1 MPPGLKGD
9 GPIGRRIRHGVH
21 ASRLPSRTSY
31 SARFGN
37 TTGTPQPGR
46 PCAPGRRAPAHRA
59 ARPLVS
65 AKPARCSP
73 ASTGVRSRD
82 ACASRRALHPAP
94 HARPLH
100 RSRDARRRYTSA
112 SGAGRSQD
120 LRTLRIEA
128 RRCRLRKGDERRM
141 QRIAGRGCNG
151 RWKPRSS
158 STEPHGCP
166 QAAARHGAALP
177 GRLPR
182 SSPHTRLEQRQQRS
196 GRGRTAGRTRRR
208 HPDPAA
214 FGPRRPPSA
223 GTWPRPPRCA
233 DAEASRHGIGR
244 RQALAGCELAALMR
258 RRHRLRQRSRV
269 DQPG

>member
-1 MPPGLKGD
+1 MRP
-9 GPIGRRIRHGVH
+9 
-21 ASRLPSRTSY
+21 ASL
-31 SARFGN
+31 
-37 TTGTPQPGR
+37 PGR
-46 PCAPGRRAPAHRA
+46 PTPHASAIPPARRNRGGRVRLDAVRRRMGPRGRWLLSDLPAAPQHPPASVLEMRAHRA
-59 ARPLVS
+59 ARCIRL
-65 AKPARCSP
+65 RMR
-73 ASTGVRSRD
+73 GRFID
-82 ACASRRALHPAP
+82 RAMLGDDMHQPRA
-94 HARPLH
+94 H
-100 RSRDARRRYTSA
+100 
-112 SGAGRSQD
+112 
-120 LRTLRIEA
+120 RTLRIEA